1 MIRRALGALLAAVL
15 CAVPA
20 LAQEQQGVI
29 TGIVSDASS
38 AVLPGVTVEARS
50 ADGRVLTTV
59 SDGAGAYR
67 FPAVQ
72 PGTYQLTFTLQ
83 GFSPKQTPDVIVR
96 LGQTITANASL
107 EVGGLTDTV
116 QVTSE
121 VPLIDVKSSSAFA
134 TVSKEVIET
143 LPKGRDFTSVVRL
156 APGANPES
164 KAGGIQIDGASGA
177 ENRFYVD
184 GVDSTNLRTGV
195 SGKDL
200 VVDFVEEVQVKSS
213 GYGAEFRGATGGTIS
228 VITKSG
234 TNAFHGMA
242 GSEYSSRDLEGAERQ
257 TLRLVLDGTNNA
269 EYIRYAKDDYA
280 RMYPVADIGGP
291 IFKNRLWFY
300 GGYSGDLRDIDR
312 TVTFRTTQTAGT
324 FNSKETTHYLT
335 GNVTAQVTSALR
347 TKFSATSNSFE
358 REGLLPSQAG
368 TDSATANY
376 AIQGRKQPNLSLT
389 GRADYVATPA
399 LFFSGSVN
407 YLTYNDKQ
415 VGIPDELWYTFS
427 GSPGVFPNVPA
438 SLVRPAG
445 FNSVPTNRA
454 TVRDRYDRL
463 VAQGDATYF
472 FNAGGQHTLKGGIA
486 FERYKNDVF
495 NAEQQP
501 HLTFSWDQSRTTLDG
516 RSVRGQYGYYSWR
529 QFGTQG
535 NPQSDNLGFFLQ
547 DSWNVSNR
555 LTLNLGI
562 RFENEKVPSYV
573 EGLPGIEFG
582 FGDKI
587 APRLGAAYDPFGN
600 GKTRIY
606 SSWGMYYDIFKLELP
621 RGAFGGDKWIESY
634 YTLDSFDWTA
644 IGPNGIYPGTFLESV
659 NFRIPSNDPAC
670 PECGAIDPDLKPM
683 RQQEFTLGFEQELS
697 NNLSFG
703 TRYVHKQIDKAI
715 EDVGVLVPGIGEVF
729 YIANPGFGAATDI
742 LGEGFPNMPKAV
754 RDYDA
759 VEARLTKRLSN
770 NWRGGVSYL
779 WSRLYGN
786 YPGLAS
792 SDENGRLSPNVNR
805 LFDALLMA
813 FDQNGE
819 PVYGRLETDRPH
831 QLKLNGTYIAPWGT
845 AISAFQFI
853 GSGSPIS
860 RQVNV
865 QSSTPMF
872 YLGRG
877 SDGRTEKYM
886 QTDLY
891 VSHTIRLGGSK
902 AIRLEANV
910 DNLFDSE
917 NTIGVFKPET
927 RAPLPFASDE
937 EVYSGFDT
945 QQVIANRN
953 ILRDPRFLQADNFQ
967 GRRVIRF
974 GARILF

>member
-280 RMYPVADIGGP
+280 RLYPVADIGGP

-324 FNSKETTHYLT
+324 F
-335 GNVTAQVTSALR
+335 
-347 TKFSATSNSFE
+347 
-358 REGLLPSQAG
+358 
-368 TDSATANY
+368 
-376 AIQGRKQPNLSLT
+376 
-389 GRADYVATPA
+389 
-399 LFFSGSVN
+399 
-407 YLTYNDKQ
+407 
-415 VGIPDELWYTFS
+415 
-427 GSPGVFPNVPA
+427 
-438 SLVRPAG
+438 
-445 FNSVPTNRA
+445 
-454 TVRDRYDRL
+454 
-463 VAQGDATYF
+463 
-472 FNAGGQHTLKGGIA
+472 
-486 FERYKNDVF
+486 
-495 NAEQQP
+495 
-501 HLTFSWDQSRTTLDG
+501 
-516 RSVRGQYGYYSWR
+516 
-529 QFGTQG
+529 
-535 NPQSDNLGFFLQ
+535 
-547 DSWNVSNR
+547 
-555 LTLNLGI
+555 
-562 RFENEKVPSYV
+562 
-573 EGLPGIEFG
+573 
-582 FGDKI
+582 
-587 APRLGAAYDPFGN
+587 
-600 GKTRIY
+600 GKT
-606 SSWGMYYDIFKLELP
+606 P
-621 RGAFGGDKWIESY
+621 GDP
-634 YTLDSFDWTA
+634 L
-644 IGPNGIYPGTFLESV
+644 
-659 NFRIPSNDPAC
+659 
-670 PECGAIDPDLKPM
+670 
-683 RQQEFTLGFEQELS
+683 
-697 NNLSFG
+697 
-703 TRYVHKQIDKAI
+703 
-715 EDVGVLVPGIGEVF
+715 
-729 YIANPGFGAATDI
+729 
-742 LGEGFPNMPKAV
+742 
-754 RDYDA
+754 
-759 VEARLTKRLSN
+759 
-770 NWRGGVSYL
+770 
-779 WSRLYGN
+779 
-786 YPGLAS
+786 
-792 SDENGRLSPNVNR
+792 NV
-805 LFDALLMA
+805 
-813 FDQNGE
+813 
-819 PVYGRLETDRPH
+819 Y
-831 QLKLNGTYIAPWGT
+831 
-845 AISAFQFI
+845 
-853 GSGSPIS
+853 
-860 RQVNV
+860 
-865 QSSTPMF
+865 QSS
-872 YLGRG
+872 
-877 SDGRTEKYM
+877 
-886 QTDLY
+886 
-891 VSHTIRLGGSK
+891 
-902 AIRLEANV
+902 
-910 DNLFDSE
+910 
-917 NTIGVFKPET
+917 
-927 RAPLPFASDE
+927 
-937 EVYSGFDT
+937 SGMPT
-945 QQVIANRN
+945 C
-953 ILRDPRFLQADNFQ
+953 LSS
-967 GRRVIRF
+967 
-974 GARILF
+974 